1 MEERVYD
8 YSSARR
14 VFSRVGFALLALL
27 VITTGL
33 QSLWFFLP
41 GEDSWMV
48 NSSWGYWLGSFLPL
62 YLVAMPV
69 AIAILRTLPAQAPED
84 HKLPG
89 KAFAV
94 LIPICFCVMYGGNL
108 VGNLLSMLLSGGNAQ
123 NAVASYA
130 MDTNPI
136 KVLFLVILAPLL
148 EELLCRKLI
157 MDRTRQYG
165 EKVAVV
171 FSGMVFA
178 LMHQNFFQ
186 FFYAFGL
193 GVVFAYVYLRTGRLR
208 YSVILHAIIN
218 FIGGVV
224 APLVLSLMDPDAL
237 LSLDPNAPMEE
248 LMAFYAKILPGLLLT
263 GLYSMVL
270 MGLAIAGLVLIIV
283 NRKHLLWKTAD
294 SQLQDRRVKTVYL
307 NVGMVAYILLCAV
320 SFVLALL

>member
-1 MEERVYD
+1 MEEQVYD

-69 AIAILRTLPAQAPED
+69 AIAILKTLPAQAPED

-94 LIPICFCVMYGGNL
+94 LIPICFCVMYAGNL

-224 APLVLSLMDPDAL
+224 APLALSLMDQDAL
-237 LSLDPNAPMEE
+237 LSLDPSAPMEE
-248 LMAFYAKILPGLLLT
+248 LMAVYAKILPGLLLT

-294 SQLQDRRVKTVYL
+294 SQLQDRQIKTAYL